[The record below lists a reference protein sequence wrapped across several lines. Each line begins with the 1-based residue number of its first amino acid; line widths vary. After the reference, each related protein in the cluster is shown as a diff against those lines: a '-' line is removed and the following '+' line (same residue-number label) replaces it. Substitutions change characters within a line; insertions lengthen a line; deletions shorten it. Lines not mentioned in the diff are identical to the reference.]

1 MSSRGGRSTKAGSGT
16 GLLLAGGLAL
26 AMLPGSWLAQA
37 QPIRLTPPGGQ
48 EPAATQE
55 QPAPQLTPPGQT
67 NTLPAGSLPPPAMTA
82 PVMPPAPQQVPPML
96 GETTGAGRAPVEQP
110 AEGSSSPKT
119 PEFVIQPLR
128 APDPS
133 SAGLMDDGNGGLGT
147 AMWQGSNR
155 AQAVQALGVLPA
167 PVSGPAL
174 RNLQRRLLLS
184 VAEIPPGNAATPSIL
199 GLRVAQLYRLGY
211 LADAEKLGALPSRDL
226 KDPIFREL
234 PFDLALLKNDLPRA
248 CEMAAAGLRDEAS
261 PFWQK
266 ATVLCRYNAK
276 DIAGGDL
283 ALSLWRD
290 GGGNDPAFNTLAA
303 ALRGDARTKV
313 ETLGDASPL
322 HFAMLRAAGRPL
334 PKNTLD
340 VATPALLVAL
350 AGYDKADAELRLMAA
365 ERAVQVGALTP
376 ELLGE
381 AYAAAEIPEAQRTA
395 LMANVVS
402 GKDRSVRAAALL
414 HQATKAATD
423 ARTRADLVK
432 RAYDLAV
439 ARDLLLATA
448 ATYKPLLNNL
458 VPNEASIA
466 AAPAVIRMAL
476 AAGETGTARLW
487 RNILLALPPERDNAG
502 EIAAEAWPLLLIAG
516 EDGDWRD
523 SRYEAWM
530 TAQADLPSA
539 ERNSRAAQLLTLA
552 EAAGI
557 AVPPEKWDSLLT
569 AAAGNDRRGS
579 PSVAVWRNLQRA
591 NAAKAKA
598 ETVALA
604 LAMLGGKGSLEIDGQ
619 GLASALGALRDRGL
633 MAEAKQIAL
642 EAALLRGL

>member
-1 MSSRGGRSTKAGSGT
+1 MTLRGGRSTRAI
-16 GLLLAGGLAL
+16 LLAGSLSLAL
-26 AMLPGSWLAQA
+26 WPAAQA

-48 EPAATQE
+48 AGGQETPATQE
-55 QPAPQLTPPGQT
+55 PAQQPLTPPVQT
-67 NTLPAGSLPPPAMTA
+67 NTFPAGSVVPA
-82 PVMPPAPQQVPPML
+82 PVMPALPQAAPLVL
-96 GETTGAGRAPVEQP
+96 GETSGATP
-110 AEGSSSPKT
+110 AAGGGDNQKA
-119 PEFVIQPLR
+119 PEFVIQPLK

-133 SAGLMDDGNGGLGT
+133 SAGLLDDGNGGLGT

-155 AQAVQALGVLPA
+155 AQALQALGVLPA

-174 RNLQRRLLLS
+174 RDLQRRLLLT
-184 VAEIPPGNAATPSIL
+184 VAEVPPGNAGTPSIL
-199 GLRVAQLYRLGY
+199 GLRVAQLYRLGRF
-211 LADAEKLGALPSRDL
+211 AEAERLGSTSSREL

-234 PFDLALLKNDLPRA
+234 PFDLALLKNDQAKA
-248 CEMAAAGLRDEAS
+248 CEIAAAGLREDAS
-261 PFWQK
+261 TFWQK
-266 ATVLCRYNAK
+266 ATVLCRYSDK

-303 ALRGDARTKV
+303 ALRGDARAKV
-313 ETLGDASPL
+313 ETLGGASLL

-334 PKNTLD
+334 PKDTLET
-340 VATPALLVAL
+340 ATPALLVAL
-350 AGYDKADAELRLMAA
+350 AGYDKADAETRLMAA
-365 ERAVQVGALTP
+365 ERAVQVGALAP
-376 ELLGE
+376 DLLAE
-381 AYAAAEIPEAQRTA
+381 AYGAAEIPEAQRTT
-395 LMANVVS
+395 LLANVAS
-402 GKDRSVRAAALL
+402 GKDRSVRGTALL
-414 HQATKAATD
+414 YQAAKAATD
-423 ARTRADLVK
+423 AKTRAELVQH
-432 RAYDLAV
+432 AYTLAV
-439 ARDLLLATA
+439 ARDLLLVTA
-448 ATYKPLLNNL
+448 AVYKPLLNNL

-530 TAQADLPSA
+530 AAQGELPAA
-539 ERNSRAAQLLTLA
+539 ERNNRAAQLLTLA

-557 AVPPEKWDSLLT
+557 DVPPEKWDSLLT
-569 AAAGNDRRGS
+569 AAADNDRRGS
-579 PSVAVWRNLQRA
+579 VSVAVWRNLQRA
-591 NAAKAKA
+591 NAARAKA

-604 LAMLGGKGSLEIDGQ
+604 LAMLGSKGSLEVDGQ
-619 GLASALGALRDRGL
+619 GLASALAALRDQGL
-633 MAEAKQIAL
+633 TAEAKQIAL

>member
-1 MSSRGGRSTKAGSGT
+1 MSSRGGRSTRAI
-16 GLLLAGGLAL
+16 LLAGSLTLAFWP
-26 AMLPGSWLAQA
+26 AAQA
-37 QPIRLTPPGGQ
+37 QPVRLTPPGGPQ
-48 EPAATQE
+48 PPATQE
-55 QPAPQLTPPGQT
+55 PAPQLTPPGQT
-67 NTLPAGSLPPPAMTA
+67 NTMPANTMPAGSVPA
-82 PVMPPAPQQVPPML
+82 PVMPAMPPAPVL
-96 GETTGAGRAPVEQP
+96 GETAGTAPQ
-110 AEGSSSPKT
+110 AGQAAGGSDSQKA

-133 SAGLMDDGNGGLGT
+133 SAGLLDDGNGGLGT

-155 AQAVQALGVLPA
+155 AQAVQALGVPPA

-174 RNLQRRLLLS
+174 RDLQRRLLLS
-184 VAEIPPGNAATPSIL
+184 VAEIPPGNATTPSIL
-199 GLRVAQLYRLGY
+199 GLRVAQLYRLGR
-211 LADAEKLGALPSRDL
+211 LADAEKLGSLPSRDL

-234 PFDLALLKNDLPRA
+234 PFDLALLKNDLPKA
-248 CEMAAAGLRDEAS
+248 CEIAAAGLREDAS

-266 ATVLCRYNAK
+266 ATVLCRYSAK
-276 DIAGGDL
+276 DTAGGDL

-290 GGGNDPAFNTLAA
+290 GAGNDPAFNALAA
-303 ALRGDARTKV
+303 ALRGDARVKV
-313 ETLGDASPL
+313 ETLGGASLL

-334 PKNTLD
+334 PKDTLEI
-340 VATPALLVAL
+340 ATPSLLVAL
-350 AGYDKADAELRLMAA
+350 AGYDKADAETRLMAA
-365 ERAVQVGALTP
+365 ERAVQVGALPP
-376 ELLGE
+376 EILTE
-381 AYAAAEIPEAQRTA
+381 AYAAAEIPEAQRNT
-395 LMANVVS
+395 LMNSIAA
-402 GKDRSVRAAALL
+402 GKDKSVRAAALL
-414 HQATKAATD
+414 YQATKAASD
-423 ARTRADLVK
+423 AKTRADLIK

-439 ARDLLLATA
+439 ARDLLLVTA
-448 ATYKPLLNNL
+448 AVYKPLLNNL

-516 EDGDWRD
+516 EDGEWRD

-530 TAQADLPSA
+530 TAQADLPPA
-539 ERNSRAAQLLTLA
+539 ERASRAAQLLTLA

-569 AAAGNDRRGS
+569 AAASNDRRGS

-619 GLASALGALRDRGL
+619 GLASALGALRDQGF
-633 MAEAKQIAL
+633 ASEAKQIAL